1 MKFMSFLSG
10 WHIST
15 CLPRQ
20 YHFVADA
27 KNWTDAQTYCRQ
39 TYTDLVTI
47 QNAEE
52 LDEFISTLS
61 SAGYNSEVWIGLYN
75 EIDWKW
81 SNGYTGIGAD
91 YQTWTS
97 GTQQNPE
104 FVFVNEISSWS
115 SAQRYCRENYIDLA
129 TVTSDGENQKLQ
141 MMSSAWIGLYRNP
154 NVLWSDGSSFF
165 YSNFNYGP
173 NRIRSMTVTCGFSSL
188 QSSGTWNFWPC
199 KTKLPFVCYYDPPVS
214 HRQMLKLSINLD
226 PSLELNMNV
235 KEDLLKMNKHYLS
248 QLQERLKEKG
258 ISGGVTLK
266 WRKQSDGKVF
276 HKDEDATTVNPSC
289 EQILS

>member
-141 MMSSAWIGLYRNP
+141 MISSAWIGLYRNP

-289 EQILS
+289 EQILT

>member
-97 GTQQNPE
+97 GEPNFYGTQQNPE

-235 KEDLLKMNKHYLS
+235 KEDLLKM
-248 QLQERLKEKG
+248 LQERLKEKG